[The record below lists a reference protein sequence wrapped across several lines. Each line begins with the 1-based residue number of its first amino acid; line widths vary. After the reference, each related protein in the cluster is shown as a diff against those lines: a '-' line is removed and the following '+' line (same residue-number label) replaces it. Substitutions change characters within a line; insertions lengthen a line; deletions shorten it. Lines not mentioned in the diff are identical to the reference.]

1 MAMRLTGMYSG
12 LDTDSII
19 QELVAAR
26 RTKVDDKTKEQKK
39 LKIKQDTWSEL
50 NKKLK
55 SLQSKVS
62 GMHLSEAYT
71 KRTTK
76 VSNSSIASVI
86 TGDGAVNGVQ
96 TLKVNKLAKIG
107 YLTGGKVTKS
117 GGNANALSTLKDLG
131 MADGDGKIS
140 LETNG
145 KTVDINISEKTTISD
160 VLSQLKSA
168 GLNASFDENQ
178 QRLFISSKDY
188 GSNSDFKITAG
199 DAVGQEALKKLG
211 LETTSLSAED
221 FAKLPAE
228 EREKYATKVDG
239 QDAEIVLNGAT
250 FTSKNNVFDI
260 NGLTI
265 TALTESSETVTL
277 TTEMDTDGIYDMIKG
292 FLKQYNEVMNEMDK
306 LYNASSAKGY
316 EPLTNDEKMSMS
328 DSEIEE
334 WEKKIKDSI
343 LRRDENLS
351 TVRTALINTMGAGV
365 EMNGKTMHLFDFG
378 IDHLGYFNSEDN
390 EKNAFHID
398 GDPDDTNTM
407 NNEDKLRAMI
417 TSDPDTVVNF
427 FTGLTRNLYSEMSEM
442 SKSVEGYR
450 SFGSFYDDKKLES
463 DYKDYESKIKTLEK
477 KLTEYE
483 DKWYAKFS
491 RMETAMAKM
500 QSNTNAITSLLG
512 GA

>member
-12 LDTDSII
+12 LDTDTII
-19 QELVAAR
+19 QELVAAK

-55 SLQSKVS
+55 SLQSRVA
-62 GMHLSEAYT
+62 GMRLSDAYT

-76 VSNSSIASVI
+76 VSNSSIANVI

-107 YLTGGKVTKS
+107 YLTGGKVSNKS
-117 GGNANALSTLKDLG
+117 AGNANALSTLKDLG

-145 KTVDINISEKTTISD
+145 KTVDINISEETTISD

-343 LRRDENLS
+343 LRKDENLS
-351 TVRTALINTMGAGV
+351 TVSSSLREIMSGGISV
-365 EMNGKTMHLFDFG
+365 GGKTMYLFDFG
-378 IDHLGYFNSEDN
+378 IDTLGYFDAEEN
-390 EKNAFHID
+390 ERNMYHID
-398 GDPDDTNTM
+398 GDADDAETSGKA
-407 NNEDKLRAMI
+407 DKLRGMI
-417 TSDPDTVVNF
+417 ASDPDTVINF
-427 FTGLTRNLYSEMSEM
+427 FSQLSQQLYGKMFDM
-442 SKSVEGYR
+442 SKSVNGYR
-450 SFGSFYDDKKLES
+450 SYGNFYDDKKMQS
-463 DYKDYESKIKTLEK
+463 DYDDYTSKIKDLED
-477 KLTEYE
+477 KLTAYE

-491 RMETAMAKM
+491 KMETAMAKM
-500 QSNTNAITSLLG
+500 QSSQNALAGLLG
-512 GA
+512 G

>member
-12 LDTDSII
+12 LDTDTII
-19 QELVAAR
+19 QELVAAK

-55 SLQSKVS
+55 SLQSRVA
-62 GMHLSEAYT
+62 GMRLSDAYT

-86 TGDGAVNGVQ
+86 TGDGAMNGVQ
-96 TLKVNKLAKIG
+96 QLRVEQLAKIG
-107 YLTGGKVTKS
+107 YMTGGKVSKT
-117 GGNANALSTLKDLG
+117 GGTANALSTLKDLG
-131 MADGDGKIS
+131 LSDGGTLKI
-140 LETNG
+140 NG
-145 KTVDINISEKTTISD
+145 KDITVGVGTSVSD
-160 VLSQLKSA
+160 VLNELKKA
-168 GLNASFDENQ
+168 GLNANFDENQ
-178 QRLFISSKDY
+178 QRIFISSKDY
-188 GSNSDFKITAG
+188 GADNNFTIEGDEPVLNALGLNVKGTG
-199 DAVGQEALKKLG
+199 DAKAV
-211 LETTSLSAED
+211 
-221 FAKLPAE
+221 
-228 EREKYATKVDG
+228 KVDG
-239 QDAEIVLNGAT
+239 QDAKIILNDAT

-343 LRRDENLS
+343 LRKDENLS
-351 TVRTALINTMGAGV
+351 TVSSSLREIMSGGISV
-365 EMNGKTMHLFDFG
+365 GGKTMYLFDFG
-378 IDHLGYFNSEDN
+378 IDTLGYFDAEEN
-390 EKNAFHID
+390 ERNMYHID
-398 GDPDDTNTM
+398 GDADDAETSGKA
-407 NNEDKLRAMI
+407 DKLRGMI
-417 TSDPDTVVNF
+417 ASDPDTVINF
-427 FTGLTRNLYSEMSEM
+427 FSQLSQQLYGKMFDM
-442 SKSVEGYR
+442 SKSVNGYR
-450 SFGSFYDDKKLES
+450 SYGNFYDDKKMQS
-463 DYKDYESKIKTLEK
+463 DYDDYTSKIKDLED
-477 KLTEYE
+477 KLTAYE

-491 RMETAMAKM
+491 KMETAMAKM
-500 QSNTNAITSLLG
+500 QSSQNALAGLLG
-512 GA
+512 G

>member
-12 LDTDSII
+12 LDTDTII
-19 QELVAAR
+19 QELVAAK

-55 SLQSKVS
+55 SLQSRVA
-62 GMHLSEAYT
+62 GMRLSDAYT

-86 TGDGAVNGVQ
+86 TGDG
-96 TLKVNKLAKIG
+96 TLKI
-107 YLTGGKVTKS
+107 
-117 GGNANALSTLKDLG
+117 
-131 MADGDGKIS
+131 
-140 LETNG
+140 NG
-145 KTVDINISEKTTISD
+145 KDITVGEGTSVSD
-160 VLSQLKSA
+160 VLNELKKA
-168 GLNASFDENQ
+168 GLNANFDENQ
-178 QRLFISSKDY
+178 QRIFISSKDY
-188 GSNSDFKITAG
+188 GADNNFTIEG
-199 DAVGQEALKKLG
+199 DAPVLDALG
-211 LETTSLSAED
+211 LNVAGTGD
-221 FAKLPAE
+221 AKAV
-228 EREKYATKVDG
+228 KVDG
-239 QDAEIVLNGAT
+239 QDAKIILNGAT

-343 LRRDENLS
+343 LRKDENLS
-351 TVRTALINTMGAGV
+351 TVSSSLREIMSGGISV
-365 EMNGKTMHLFDFG
+365 GGKTMYLFDFG
-378 IDHLGYFNSEDN
+378 IDTLGYFDAEEN
-390 EKNAFHID
+390 ERNMYHID
-398 GDPDDTNTM
+398 GDADDAETSGKA
-407 NNEDKLRAMI
+407 DKLRGMI
-417 TSDPDTVVNF
+417 ASDPDTVINF
-427 FTGLTRNLYSEMSEM
+427 FSQLSQQLYGKMFDM
-442 SKSVEGYR
+442 SKSVNGYR
-450 SFGSFYDDKKLES
+450 SYGNFYDDKKMQS
-463 DYKDYESKIKTLEK
+463 DYDDYTSKIKDLED
-477 KLTEYE
+477 KLTAYE

-491 RMETAMAKM
+491 KMETAMAKM
-500 QSNTNAITSLLG
+500 QSSQNALAGLLG
-512 GA
+512 G

>member
-1 MAMRLTGMYSG
+1 MPMRVTGMYSG
-12 LDTDSII
+12 LDTESII
-19 QELVAAR
+19 QELVSAKQ
-26 RTKVDDKTKEQKK
+26 TKVDDAKKKQTKLGWKQEAWKELNTK
-39 LKIKQDTWSEL
+39 LK
-50 NKKLK
+50 N
-55 SLQSKVS
+55 LQSKYLAN
-62 GMHLSEAYT
+62 MRFADAYT
-71 KRTTK
+71 KKKTT
-76 VSNSSIASVI
+76 VSNSSVVSVLA
-86 TGDGAVNGVQ
+86 GSGAMDGVQ
-96 TLKVNKLAKIG
+96 SLKVKQLAKSGSMIG
-107 YLTGGKVTKS
+107 GVVEKQGGGSVNALSKLSELTGGSIT
-117 GGNANALSTLKDLG
+117 A
-131 MADGDGKIS
+131 GKIQ
-140 LETNG
+140 LKTKNG
-145 KTVDINISEKTTISD
+145 DNTVDIDVTADTTISD
-160 VLSQLKSA
+160 VLDQMKKA
-168 GLNASFDENQ
+168 GLSASFDEKNQ
-178 QRLFISSKDY
+178 RFFV
-188 GSNSDFKITAG
+188 NSTSLGEADNFELTGLDEGGKN
-199 DAVGQEALKKLG
+199 ALKALG
-211 LETTSLSAED
+211 LSTDPSLD
-221 FAKLPAE
+221 AKH
-228 EREKYATKVDG
+228 KATVTQG
-239 QDAEIVLNGAT
+239 QDAVIELNGVE
-250 FTSKNNVFDI
+250 FKSNNNVFEI

-265 TALTESSETVTL
+265 TALSTTAADEEVTL
-277 TTEMDTDGIYDMIKG
+277 TTSNDTDGIYDMVKG
-292 FLKQYNEVMNEMDK
+292 FLKEYNSIINEIDK
-306 LYNASSAKGY
+306 LYNAASSKGY
-316 EPLTNDEKMSMS
+316 EPLTKEEKEAMSE
-328 DSEIEE
+328 SEIEE

>member
-12 LDTDSII
+12 LDTDTII
-19 QELVAAR
+19 QELVAAK

-55 SLQSKVS
+55 SLQSRVA
-62 GMHLSEAYT
+62 GMRLSDAYT

-76 VSNSSIASVI
+76 VSNSSIANVI

-107 YLTGGKVTKS
+107 YLTGGKVSKS

-145 KTVDINISEKTTISD
+145 KTVDINISEETTISD

-343 LRRDENLS
+343 LRKDENLS
-351 TVRTALINTMGAGV
+351 TVSSSLREIMSGGISV
-365 EMNGKTMHLFDFG
+365 GGKTMYLFDFG
-378 IDHLGYFNSEDN
+378 IDTLGYFDAEEN
-390 EKNAFHID
+390 ERNMYHID
-398 GDPDDTNTM
+398 GDADDAETSGKA
-407 NNEDKLRAMI
+407 DKLRGMI
-417 TSDPDTVVNF
+417 ASDPDTVINF
-427 FTGLTRNLYSEMSEM
+427 FSQLSQQLYGKMFDM
-442 SKSVEGYR
+442 SKSVNGYR
-450 SFGSFYDDKKLES
+450 SYGNFYDDKKMQS
-463 DYKDYESKIKTLEK
+463 DYDDYTSKIKDLED
-477 KLTEYE
+477 KLTAYE

-491 RMETAMAKM
+491 KMETAMAKM
-500 QSNTNAITSLLG
+500 QSSQNALAGLLG
-512 GA
+512 G

>member
-62 GMHLSEAYT
+62 GMRLSEAYT

-96 TLKVNKLAKIG
+96 TLQVNKLAKIG

-117 GGNANALSTLKDLG
+117 GGGNATALTKLSDLG
-131 MADGDGKIS
+131 VSGDGEIKLTLDPKGS
-140 LETNG
+140 KRE
-145 KTVDINISEKTTISD
+145 VNIKVSESTTISD
-160 VLSQLKSA
+160 VMNELKKA

-188 GSNSDFKITAG
+188 GSANDFEITG
-199 DAVGQEALKKLG
+199 DDTLLSKLG
-211 LETTSLSAED
+211 LGSAK
-221 FAKLPAE
+221 AGMVP
-228 EREKYATKVDG
+228 G

-316 EPLTNDEKMSMS
+316 EPLTNDEKASMS
-328 DSEIEE
+328 ESEIEE

-343 LRRDENLS
+343 LRKDENLS
-351 TVRTALINTMGAGV
+351 TVSSSLREIMSGGITVG
-365 EMNGKTMHLFDFG
+365 GKTMYLFDFG
-378 IDHLGYFNSEDN
+378 IDTLGYFDAEEN
-390 EKNAFHID
+390 ERNMYHID
-398 GDPDDTNTM
+398 GDPDDAETSGKA
-407 NNEDKLRAMI
+407 DKLKGMI
-417 TSDPDTVVNF
+417 ASDPDTVINF
-427 FTGLTRNLYSEMSEM
+427 FSQLSQKLYGKMFDM
-442 SKSVEGYR
+442 SKSVTGYR
-450 SFGSFYDDKKLES
+450 SYGNFYDDKKMQS
-463 DYKDYESKIKTLEK
+463 DYDDYTSKIKDMED
-477 KLTEYE
+477 KLTAYE

-491 RMETAMAKM
+491 KMETAMAKM
-500 QSNTNAITSLLG
+500 QSSQNALSGLLG
-512 GA
+512 G

>member
-12 LDTDSII
+12 LDTDTII
-19 QELVAAR
+19 QELVAAK

-55 SLQSKVS
+55 SLQSRVA
-62 GMHLSEAYT
+62 GMRLSDAYT

-86 TGDGAVNGVQ
+86 TGDGAMNGVQ
-96 TLKVNKLAKIG
+96 QLRVEQLAKIG
-107 YLTGGKVTKS
+107 YMTGGKVSKT
-117 GGNANALSTLKDLG
+117 GGGTANALSTLKDLG
-131 MADGDGKIS
+131 LSGDGTLKI
-140 LETNG
+140 NG
-145 KTVDINISEKTTISD
+145 KDITVGEGTSVSD
-160 VLSQLKSA
+160 VLNELKKA
-168 GLNASFDENQ
+168 GLNANFDENQ
-178 QRLFISSKDY
+178 QRIFISSKDY
-188 GSNSDFKITAG
+188 GADNNFTIEG
-199 DAVGQEALKKLG
+199 DAPVLDALG
-211 LETTSLSAED
+211 LNVAGTGD
-221 FAKLPAE
+221 AKAV
-228 EREKYATKVDG
+228 KVDG
-239 QDAEIVLNGAT
+239 QDAKIILNGAT

-343 LRRDENLS
+343 LRKDENLS
-351 TVRTALINTMGAGV
+351 TVSSSLREIMSGGISV
-365 EMNGKTMHLFDFG
+365 GGKTMYLFDFG
-378 IDHLGYFNSEDN
+378 IDTLGYFDAEEN
-390 EKNAFHID
+390 ERNMYHID
-398 GDPDDTNTM
+398 GDADDAETSGKA
-407 NNEDKLRAMI
+407 DKLRGMI
-417 TSDPDTVVNF
+417 ASDPDTVINF
-427 FTGLTRNLYSEMSEM
+427 FSQLSQQLYGKMFDM
-442 SKSVEGYR
+442 SKSVNGYR
-450 SFGSFYDDKKLES
+450 SYGNFYDDKKMQS
-463 DYKDYESKIKTLEK
+463 DYDDYTSKIKDLED
-477 KLTEYE
+477 KLTAYE

-491 RMETAMAKM
+491 KMETAMAKM
-500 QSNTNAITSLLG
+500 QSSQNALAGLLG
-512 GA
+512 G

>member
-12 LDTDSII
+12 LDTDTII
-19 QELVAAR
+19 QELVAAK

-55 SLQSKVS
+55 SLQSRVA
-62 GMHLSEAYT
+62 GMRLSDAYT

-86 TGDGAVNGVQ
+86 TGDGAMNGVQ
-96 TLKVNKLAKIG
+96 QLRVEQLAKIG
-107 YLTGGKVTKS
+107 YMTGGKVSKT
-117 GGNANALSTLKDLG
+117 GGGTANALSTLKDLG
-131 MADGDGKIS
+131 LSGDGTLKI
-140 LETNG
+140 NG
-145 KTVDINISEKTTISD
+145 KDITVGEGTSVSD
-160 VLSQLKSA
+160 VLNELKKA
-168 GLNASFDENQ
+168 GLNANFDENQ
-178 QRLFISSKDY
+178 QRIFISSKDY
-188 GSNSDFKITAG
+188 GADNNFTIEGDESVLNALGLNVAGTG
-199 DAVGQEALKKLG
+199 DAKAV
-211 LETTSLSAED
+211 
-221 FAKLPAE
+221 
-228 EREKYATKVDG
+228 KVDG
-239 QDAEIVLNGAT
+239 QDAKIILNGAT

-343 LRRDENLS
+343 LRKDENLS
-351 TVRTALINTMGAGV
+351 TVSSSLREIMSGGISV
-365 EMNGKTMHLFDFG
+365 GGKTMYLFDFG
-378 IDHLGYFNSEDN
+378 IDTLGYFDAEEN
-390 EKNAFHID
+390 ERNMYHID
-398 GDPDDTNTM
+398 GDADDAETSGKA
-407 NNEDKLRAMI
+407 DKLRGMI
-417 TSDPDTVVNF
+417 ASDPDTVINF
-427 FTGLTRNLYSEMSEM
+427 FSQLSQQLYGKMFDM
-442 SKSVEGYR
+442 SKSVNGYR
-450 SFGSFYDDKKLES
+450 SYGNFYDDKKMQS
-463 DYKDYESKIKTLEK
+463 DYDDYTSKIKDLED
-477 KLTEYE
+477 KLTAYE

-491 RMETAMAKM
+491 KMETAMAKM
-500 QSNTNAITSLLG
+500 QSSQNALAGLLG
-512 GA
+512 G

>member
-62 GMHLSEAYT
+62 GMRLSEAYT

-86 TGDGAVNGVQ
+86 TGDGAMNGVQ
-96 TLKVNKLAKIG
+96 TLKVNHLAKIG
-107 YLTGGKVTKS
+107 YMTGGKVAKTD
-117 GGNANALSTLKDLG
+117 GGKANALSTLKDLG
-131 MADGDGKIS
+131 LSGEGTLKI
-140 LETNG
+140 NG
-145 KTVDINISEKTTISD
+145 KDIAVGEGTSVSD
-160 VLSQLKSA
+160 VLNELKKA
-168 GLNASFDENQ
+168 GLNANFDENQ
-178 QRLFISSKDY
+178 QRIFISSKDY
-188 GSNSDFKITAG
+188 GADNNFTIEGDTAVLDALGLNVKGSG
-199 DAVGQEALKKLG
+199 DAKAV
-211 LETTSLSAED
+211 
-221 FAKLPAE
+221 
-228 EREKYATKVDG
+228 KVDG
-239 QDAEIVLNGAT
+239 QDAEIILNGAT

-343 LRRDENLS
+343 LRKDENLS
-351 TVRTALINTMGAGV
+351 SVSSSLREI
-365 EMNGKTMHLFDFG
+365 MNGGIEVGGKTMYLFDFG
-378 IDHLGYFNSEDN
+378 IDTLGYFDAEEN
-390 EKNAFHID
+390 ERNMYHID
-398 GDPDDTNTM
+398 GDADDAETSGKA
-407 NNEDKLRAMI
+407 DKLRGMI
-417 TSDPDTVVNF
+417 ASDPDTVINF
-427 FTGLTRNLYSEMSEM
+427 FSQLSQKLYGKMFDM
-442 SKSVEGYR
+442 SKSVTGYR
-450 SFGSFYDDKKLES
+450 SYGNFYDDKKMQS
-463 DYKDYESKIKTLEK
+463 DYDDYTSKIKDMED
-477 KLTEYE
+477 KLTAYE

-491 RMETAMAKM
+491 KMETAMAKM
-500 QSNTNAITSLLG
+500 QSSQNALAGLLG
-512 GA
+512 G

>member
-12 LDTDSII
+12 LDTDTII
-19 QELVAAR
+19 QELVAAK

-55 SLQSKVS
+55 SLQSRVA
-62 GMHLSEAYT
+62 GMRLSDAYT

-86 TGDGAVNGVQ
+86 TGDGAMNGVQ
-96 TLKVNKLAKIG
+96 QLRVERLAKIG
-107 YLTGGKVTKS
+107 YMTGGKVSKT
-117 GGNANALSTLKDLG
+117 GGGTANALSTLKDLG
-131 MADGDGKIS
+131 LSDDGTLKI
-140 LETNG
+140 NG
-145 KTVDINISEKTTISD
+145 KDITVGEGTSVSD
-160 VLSQLKSA
+160 VLNELKKA
-168 GLNASFDENQ
+168 GLNANFDENQ
-178 QRLFISSKDY
+178 QRIFISSKDY
-188 GSNSDFKITAG
+188 GADNNFTIEGDEPVLNALGLNVKGNG
-199 DAVGQEALKKLG
+199 DAKAV
-211 LETTSLSAED
+211 
-221 FAKLPAE
+221 
-228 EREKYATKVDG
+228 KVDG
-239 QDAEIVLNGAT
+239 QDAKIILNDAT

-343 LRRDENLS
+343 LRKDENLS
-351 TVRTALINTMGAGV
+351 TVSSSLREIMSGGISV
-365 EMNGKTMHLFDFG
+365 GGKTMYLFDFG
-378 IDHLGYFNSEDN
+378 IDTLGYFDAEEN
-390 EKNAFHID
+390 ERNMYHID
-398 GDPDDTNTM
+398 GDADDAETSGKA
-407 NNEDKLRAMI
+407 DKLRGMI
-417 TSDPDTVVNF
+417 ASDPDTVINF
-427 FTGLTRNLYSEMSEM
+427 FSQLSQQLYGKMFDM
-442 SKSVEGYR
+442 SKSVNGYR
-450 SFGSFYDDKKLES
+450 SYGNFYDDKKMQS
-463 DYKDYESKIKTLEK
+463 DYDDYTSKIKDLED
-477 KLTEYE
+477 KLTAYE

-491 RMETAMAKM
+491 KMETAMAKM
-500 QSNTNAITSLLG
+500 QSSQNALAGLLG
-512 GA
+512 G

>member
-62 GMHLSEAYT
+62 GMRLSEAYT

-96 TLKVNKLAKIG
+96 TLQVNKLAKIG

-117 GGNANALSTLKDLG
+117 GGNATALTKLSDLG
-131 MADGDGKIS
+131 VSGDNEIKLTLDPKGSKR
-140 LETNG
+140 EVT
-145 KTVDINISEKTTISD
+145 INVSGDNTISD
-160 VLSQLKSA
+160 VMNELKKA
-168 GLNASFDENQ
+168 GLNANFDENQ

-188 GSNSDFKITAG
+188 GSSNDFEITG
-199 DAVGQEALKKLG
+199 DDTVLSKLG
-211 LETTSLSAED
+211 LGT
-221 FAKLPAE
+221 
-228 EREKYATKVDG
+228 ATAGIVHG

-250 FTSKNNVFDI
+250 FTSTNNVFDI

-265 TALTESSETVTL
+265 TALSEAPGETVTL

-343 LRRDENLS
+343 LRKDENLS
-351 TVRTALINTMGAGV
+351 SVSSSLREIMSGGISV
-365 EMNGKTMHLFDFG
+365 GGKTMYLFDFG
-378 IDHLGYFNSEDN
+378 IDTLGYFDAEEN
-390 EKNAFHID
+390 ERNMYHID
-398 GDPDDTNTM
+398 GDADDAETSGKA
-407 NNEDKLRAMI
+407 DKLRGMI
-417 TSDPDTVVNF
+417 ASDPDTVINYF
-427 FTGLTRNLYSEMSEM
+427 SQLSQKLYSKMFDM
-442 SKSVEGYR
+442 SKSVTGYR
-450 SFGSFYDDKKLES
+450 SYGNFYDDKKMQS
-463 DYKDYESKIKTLEK
+463 DYDDYTSKIKDMEE
-477 KLTEYE
+477 KLTAYE

-491 RMETAMAKM
+491 KMETAMAKM
-500 QSNTNAITSLLG
+500 QSSQNALAGLLG
-512 GA
+512 G

>member
-12 LDTDSII
+12 LDTDTII
-19 QELVAAR
+19 QELVAAK

-55 SLQSKVS
+55 SLQSRVA
-62 GMHLSEAYT
+62 GMRLSDAYT

-76 VSNSSIASVI
+76 VSNSSIANVI

-107 YLTGGKVTKS
+107 YLTGGKVSNKS
-117 GGNANALSTLKDLG
+117 GGNVNALTKLSDLG
-131 MADGDGKIS
+131 VSGNNEIKLTLDPKGSKREVTINVSGD
-140 LETNG
+140 N
-145 KTVDINISEKTTISD
+145 TISD
-160 VLSQLKSA
+160 VMNELKKA
-168 GLNASFDENQ
+168 GLNANFDENQ

-188 GSNSDFKITAG
+188 GSSNDFEITG
-199 DAVGQEALKKLG
+199 DDTVLSKLG
-211 LETTSLSAED
+211 LGT
-221 FAKLPAE
+221 
-228 EREKYATKVDG
+228 ATAGIVHG

-250 FTSKNNVFDI
+250 FTSTNNVFDV

-343 LRRDENLS
+343 LRKDENLS
-351 TVRTALINTMGAGV
+351 TVSSSLREIMSGGISV
-365 EMNGKTMHLFDFG
+365 GGKTMYLFDFG
-378 IDHLGYFNSEDN
+378 IDTLGYFDAEEN
-390 EKNAFHID
+390 ERNMYHID
-398 GDPDDTNTM
+398 GDADDAETSGKA
-407 NNEDKLRAMI
+407 DKLRGMI
-417 TSDPDTVVNF
+417 ASDPDTVINF
-427 FTGLTRNLYSEMSEM
+427 FSQLSQQLYGKMFDM
-442 SKSVEGYR
+442 SKSVNGYR
-450 SFGSFYDDKKLES
+450 SYGNFYDDKKMQS
-463 DYKDYESKIKTLEK
+463 DYDDYTSKIKDLED
-477 KLTEYE
+477 KLTAYE

-491 RMETAMAKM
+491 KMETAMAKM
-500 QSNTNAITSLLG
+500 QSSQNALAGLLG
-512 GA
+512 G

>member
-12 LDTDSII
+12 LDTDTII
-19 QELVAAR
+19 QELVAAK

-55 SLQSKVS
+55 SLQSRVA
-62 GMHLSEAYT
+62 GMRLSDAYT

-86 TGDGAVNGVQ
+86 TGDGAMNGVQ
-96 TLKVNKLAKIG
+96 QLRVERLAKIG
-107 YLTGGKVTKS
+107 YMTGGKVSKT
-117 GGNANALSTLKDLG
+117 GGTANALSTLKDLG
-131 MADGDGKIS
+131 LSDDGTLKI
-140 LETNG
+140 NG
-145 KTVDINISEKTTISD
+145 KDITVGEGTSVSD
-160 VLSQLKSA
+160 VLNELKKA
-168 GLNASFDENQ
+168 GLNANFDENQ
-178 QRLFISSKDY
+178 QRIFISSKDY
-188 GSNSDFKITAG
+188 GADNNFTIEGDEPVLNALGLNVKGNG
-199 DAVGQEALKKLG
+199 DAKAV
-211 LETTSLSAED
+211 
-221 FAKLPAE
+221 
-228 EREKYATKVDG
+228 KVDG
-239 QDAEIVLNGAT
+239 QDAKIILNDAT

-343 LRRDENLS
+343 LRKDENLS
-351 TVRTALINTMGAGV
+351 TVSSSLREIMSGGISV
-365 EMNGKTMHLFDFG
+365 GGKTMYLFDFG
-378 IDHLGYFNSEDN
+378 IDTLGYFDAEEN
-390 EKNAFHID
+390 ERNMYHID
-398 GDPDDTNTM
+398 GDADDAETSGKA
-407 NNEDKLRAMI
+407 DKLRGMI
-417 TSDPDTVVNF
+417 ASDPDTVINF
-427 FTGLTRNLYSEMSEM
+427 FSQLSQQLYGKMFDM
-442 SKSVEGYR
+442 SKSVNGYR
-450 SFGSFYDDKKLES
+450 SYGNFYDDKKMQS
-463 DYKDYESKIKTLEK
+463 DYDDYTSKIKDLED
-477 KLTEYE
+477 KLTAYE

-491 RMETAMAKM
+491 KMETAMAKM
-500 QSNTNAITSLLG
+500 QSSQNALAGLLG
-512 GA
+512 G

>member
-62 GMHLSEAYT
+62 GMRLSEAYT

-117 GGNANALSTLKDLG
+117 GGGSANALSTLKDLG

-343 LRRDENLS
+343 LRKDENLS
-351 TVRTALINTMGAGV
+351 SVSSSLREI
-365 EMNGKTMHLFDFG
+365 MNGGIEVGGKTMYLFDFG
-378 IDHLGYFNSEDN
+378 IDTLGYFDAEEN
-390 EKNAFHID
+390 ERNMYHID
-398 GDPDDTNTM
+398 GDADDAETSGKA
-407 NNEDKLRAMI
+407 DKLRGMI
-417 TSDPDTVVNF
+417 ASDPDTVINF
-427 FTGLTRNLYSEMSEM
+427 FSQLSQKLYGKMFDM
-442 SKSVEGYR
+442 SKSVTGYR
-450 SFGSFYDDKKLES
+450 SYGNFYDDKKMQS
-463 DYKDYESKIKTLEK
+463 DYDDYTSKIKDMEE
-477 KLTEYE
+477 KLTAYE

-491 RMETAMAKM
+491 KMETAMAKM
-500 QSNTNAITSLLG
+500 QSSQNALAGLLG
-512 GA
+512 G

>member
-12 LDTDSII
+12 LDTDTII
-19 QELVAAR
+19 QELVAAK

-55 SLQSKVS
+55 SLQSRVA
-62 GMHLSEAYT
+62 GMRLSDAYT

-86 TGDGAVNGVQ
+86 TGDGAMNGVQ
-96 TLKVNKLAKIG
+96 QLRVERLAKIG
-107 YLTGGKVTKS
+107 YMTGGKVSKT
-117 GGNANALSTLKDLG
+117 GGGTANALSTLKDLG
-131 MADGDGKIS
+131 LSGDGTLKI
-140 LETNG
+140 NG
-145 KTVDINISEKTTISD
+145 KDITVGEGTSVSD
-160 VLSQLKSA
+160 VLNELKKA
-168 GLNASFDENQ
+168 GLNANFDENQ
-178 QRLFISSKDY
+178 QRIFISSKDY
-188 GSNSDFKITAG
+188 GADNNFTIEG
-199 DAVGQEALKKLG
+199 DAPVLDALG
-211 LETTSLSAED
+211 LNVAGTGD
-221 FAKLPAE
+221 AKAV
-228 EREKYATKVDG
+228 KVDG
-239 QDAEIVLNGAT
+239 QDAKIILNGAT

-343 LRRDENLS
+343 LRKDENLS
-351 TVRTALINTMGAGV
+351 TVSSSLREIMSGGISV
-365 EMNGKTMHLFDFG
+365 GGKTMYLFDFG
-378 IDHLGYFNSEDN
+378 IDTLGYFDAEEN
-390 EKNAFHID
+390 ERNMYHID
-398 GDPDDTNTM
+398 GDADDAETSGKA
-407 NNEDKLRAMI
+407 DKLRGMI
-417 TSDPDTVVNF
+417 ASDPDTVINF
-427 FTGLTRNLYSEMSEM
+427 FSQLSQQLYGKMFDM
-442 SKSVEGYR
+442 SKSVNGYR
-450 SFGSFYDDKKLES
+450 SYGNFYDDKKMQS
-463 DYKDYESKIKTLEK
+463 DYDDYTSKIKDLED
-477 KLTEYE
+477 KLTAYE

-491 RMETAMAKM
+491 KMETAMAKM
-500 QSNTNAITSLLG
+500 QSSQNALAGLLG
-512 GA
+512 G

>member
-12 LDTDSII
+12 LDTDTII
-19 QELVAAR
+19 QELVAAK

-55 SLQSKVS
+55 SLQSRVA
-62 GMHLSEAYT
+62 GMRLSDAYT

-86 TGDGAVNGVQ
+86 TGDGAMNGVQ
-96 TLKVNKLAKIG
+96 QLRVEQLAKIG
-107 YLTGGKVTKS
+107 YMTGGKVSKT
-117 GGNANALSTLKDLG
+117 GGGTANALSTLKDLG
-131 MADGDGKIS
+131 LSGDGTLKI
-140 LETNG
+140 NG
-145 KTVDINISEKTTISD
+145 KDITVGEGTSVSD
-160 VLSQLKSA
+160 VLNELKKA
-168 GLNASFDENQ
+168 GLNANFDENQ
-178 QRLFISSKDY
+178 QRIFISSKDY
-188 GSNSDFKITAG
+188 GADNNFTIEG
-199 DAVGQEALKKLG
+199 DAPVLDALG
-211 LETTSLSAED
+211 LNVAGTGD
-221 FAKLPAE
+221 AKAV
-228 EREKYATKVDG
+228 KVDG
-239 QDAEIVLNGAT
+239 QDAKIILNGAT

-343 LRRDENLS
+343 LRKDENLS
-351 TVRTALINTMGAGV
+351 TVSSSLREIMSGGISV
-365 EMNGKTMHLFDFG
+365 GGKTMYLFDFG
-378 IDHLGYFNSEDN
+378 IDTLGYFDAEEN
-390 EKNAFHID
+390 ERNMYHID
-398 GDPDDTNTM
+398 GDADDAETSGKA
-407 NNEDKLRAMI
+407 DKLRGMI
-417 TSDPDTVVNF
+417 ASDPDTVINF
-427 FTGLTRNLYSEMSEM
+427 FSQLSQQLYGKMFEM
-442 SKSVEGYR
+442 SKSVNGYR
-450 SFGSFYDDKKLES
+450 SYGNFYDDKKMQS
-463 DYKDYESKIKTLEK
+463 DYDDYTSKIKDLED
-477 KLTEYE
+477 KLTAYE

-491 RMETAMAKM
+491 KMEIAMAKM
-500 QSNTNAITSLLG
+500 QSSQNALAGLLG
-512 GA
+512 G

>member
-12 LDTDSII
+12 LDTDTII
-19 QELVAAR
+19 QELVAAK

-55 SLQSKVS
+55 SLQSRVA
-62 GMHLSEAYT
+62 GMRLSDAYT

-86 TGDGAVNGVQ
+86 TGDGAMNGVQ
-96 TLKVNKLAKIG
+96 QLRVERLAKIG
-107 YLTGGKVTKS
+107 YMTGGKVSKT
-117 GGNANALSTLKDLG
+117 GGTANALSTLKDLG
-131 MADGDGKIS
+131 LSDDGTLKI
-140 LETNG
+140 NG
-145 KTVDINISEKTTISD
+145 KDITVGEGTSVSD
-160 VLSQLKSA
+160 VLNELKKA
-168 GLNASFDENQ
+168 GLNANFDENQ
-178 QRLFISSKDY
+178 QRIFISSKDY
-188 GSNSDFKITAG
+188 GADNNFTIEG
-199 DAVGQEALKKLG
+199 DAPVLDALG
-211 LETTSLSAED
+211 LNVAGTGD
-221 FAKLPAE
+221 AKAV
-228 EREKYATKVDG
+228 KVDG
-239 QDAEIVLNGAT
+239 QDAKIILNGAT

-343 LRRDENLS
+343 LRKDENLS
-351 TVRTALINTMGAGV
+351 TVSSSLREIMSGGISV
-365 EMNGKTMHLFDFG
+365 GGKTMYLFDFG
-378 IDHLGYFNSEDN
+378 IDTLGYFDAEEN
-390 EKNAFHID
+390 ERNMYHID
-398 GDPDDTNTM
+398 GDADDAETSGKA
-407 NNEDKLRAMI
+407 DKLRGMI
-417 TSDPDTVVNF
+417 ASDPDTVINF
-427 FTGLTRNLYSEMSEM
+427 FSQLSQQLYGKMFEM
-442 SKSVEGYR
+442 SKSVNGYR
-450 SFGSFYDDKKLES
+450 SYGNFYDDKKMQS
-463 DYKDYESKIKTLEK
+463 DYDDYTSKIKDLED
-477 KLTEYE
+477 KLTAYE

-491 RMETAMAKM
+491 KMETAMAKM
-500 QSNTNAITSLLG
+500 QSSQNALAGLLG
-512 GA
+512 G

>member
-12 LDTDSII
+12 LDTDTII
-19 QELVAAR
+19 QELVAAK

-55 SLQSKVS
+55 SLQSRVA
-62 GMHLSEAYT
+62 GMRLSDAYT

-76 VSNSSIASVI
+76 VSNSSIANVI

-107 YLTGGKVTKS
+107 YLTGGKVSKS

-131 MADGDGKIS
+131 MADGKGKIS

-145 KTVDINISEKTTISD
+145 KTVDINISEETTISD

-343 LRRDENLS
+343 LRKDENLS
-351 TVRTALINTMGAGV
+351 TVSSSLREIMSGGISV
-365 EMNGKTMHLFDFG
+365 GGKTMYLFDFG
-378 IDHLGYFNSEDN
+378 IDTLGYFDAEEN
-390 EKNAFHID
+390 ERNMYHID
-398 GDPDDTNTM
+398 GDADDAETSGKA
-407 NNEDKLRAMI
+407 DKLRGMI
-417 TSDPDTVVNF
+417 ASDPDTVINF
-427 FTGLTRNLYSEMSEM
+427 FSQLSQQLYGKMFDM
-442 SKSVEGYR
+442 SKSVNGYR
-450 SFGSFYDDKKLES
+450 SYGNFYDDKKMQS
-463 DYKDYESKIKTLEK
+463 DYDDYTSKIKDLED
-477 KLTEYE
+477 KLTAYE

-491 RMETAMAKM
+491 KMETAMAKM
-500 QSNTNAITSLLG
+500 QSSQNALAGLLG
-512 GA
+512 G

>member
-12 LDTDSII
+12 LDTDTII
-19 QELVAAR
+19 QELVAAK

-55 SLQSKVS
+55 SLQSRVA
-62 GMHLSEAYT
+62 GMRLSDAYT

-76 VSNSSIASVI
+76 VSNSSIANVI

-107 YLTGGKVTKS
+107 YLTGGKVSKS

-145 KTVDINISEKTTISD
+145 KTVDINISEETTISD

-188 GSNSDFKITAG
+188 GSANDFTIKAADG
-199 DAVGQEALKKLG
+199 DAFGQAALEALGLG
-211 LETTSLSAED
+211 TIKTPEEMAAATEEEK
-221 FAKLPAE
+221 AKW
-228 EREKYATKVDG
+228 ATKVDG

-343 LRRDENLS
+343 LRKDENLS
-351 TVRTALINTMGAGV
+351 TVSSSLREIMSGGISV
-365 EMNGKTMHLFDFG
+365 GGKTMYLFDFG
-378 IDHLGYFNSEDN
+378 IDTLGYFDAEEN
-390 EKNAFHID
+390 ERNMYHID
-398 GDPDDTNTM
+398 GDADDAETSGKA
-407 NNEDKLRAMI
+407 DKLRGMI
-417 TSDPDTVVNF
+417 ASDPDAVINF
-427 FTGLTRNLYSEMSEM
+427 FSQLSQQLYGKMFEM
-442 SKSVEGYR
+442 SKSVNGYR
-450 SFGSFYDDKKLES
+450 SYGNFYDDKKMQS
-463 DYKDYESKIKTLEK
+463 DYDDYTSKIKDLED
-477 KLTEYE
+477 KLTAYE

-491 RMETAMAKM
+491 KMETAMAKM
-500 QSNTNAITSLLG
+500 QSSQNALAGLLG
-512 GA
+512 G

>member
-62 GMHLSEAYT
+62 GMRLSEAYT

-96 TLKVNKLAKIG
+96 TLQVNKLAKIG

-117 GGNANALSTLKDLG
+117 DGGNATALTKLSDLG
-131 MADGDGKIS
+131 MTIPGDGKIQ

-145 KTVDINISEKTTISD
+145 KTVDINVSGNTTISD
-160 VLSQLKSA
+160 VMSQLKKA

-188 GSNSDFKITAG
+188 GSDYNFTLTAS
-199 DAVGQEALKKLG
+199 DAVGQAALGKLG
-211 LETTSLSAED
+211 LSTDYLTEEEKSKLTAEQM
-221 FAKLPAE
+221 PH
-228 EREKYATKVDG
+228 KVDG
-239 QDAEIVLNGAT
+239 QNAEILLNGAT

-265 TALTESSETVTL
+265 TALSANPDEEVTL

-316 EPLTNDEKMSMS
+316 EPLTNDEKASMS
-328 DSEIEE
+328 ESEIEE

-343 LRRDENLS
+343 LRKDENLS
-351 TVRTALINTMGAGV
+351 TVSSSLREIMSGGITVG
-365 EMNGKTMHLFDFG
+365 GKTMYLFDFG
-378 IDHLGYFNSEDN
+378 IDTLGYFDAEEN
-390 EKNAFHID
+390 ERNMYHID
-398 GDPDDTNTM
+398 GDPDDAETSGKA
-407 NNEDKLRAMI
+407 DKLKGMI
-417 TSDPDTVVNF
+417 ASDPDTVINF
-427 FTGLTRNLYSEMSEM
+427 FSQLSQKLYGKMFDM
-442 SKSVEGYR
+442 SKSVTGYR
-450 SFGSFYDDKKLES
+450 SYGNFYDDKKMQS
-463 DYKDYESKIKTLEK
+463 DYDDYTSKIKDMED
-477 KLTEYE
+477 KLTAYE

-491 RMETAMAKM
+491 KMETAMAKM
-500 QSNTNAITSLLG
+500 QSSQNALSGLLG
-512 GA
+512 G

>member
-12 LDTDSII
+12 LDTDTII
-19 QELVAAR
+19 QELVAAK

-55 SLQSKVS
+55 SLQSRVA
-62 GMHLSEAYT
+62 GMRLSDAYT

-86 TGDGAVNGVQ
+86 TGDGAMNGVQ
-96 TLKVNKLAKIG
+96 QLRVEQLAKIG
-107 YLTGGKVTKS
+107 YMTGGKVSKT
-117 GGNANALSTLKDLG
+117 GGGTANALSTLKDLG
-131 MADGDGKIS
+131 LSGDGTLKI
-140 LETNG
+140 NG
-145 KTVDINISEKTTISD
+145 KDITVGEGTSVSD
-160 VLSQLKSA
+160 VLNELKKA
-168 GLNASFDENQ
+168 GLNANFDENQ
-178 QRLFISSKDY
+178 QRIFISSKDY
-188 GSNSDFKITAG
+188 GADNNFTIEG
-199 DAVGQEALKKLG
+199 DAPVLDALG
-211 LETTSLSAED
+211 LNVAGTGD
-221 FAKLPAE
+221 AKAV
-228 EREKYATKVDG
+228 KVDG
-239 QDAEIVLNGAT
+239 QDAKIILNGAT

-343 LRRDENLS
+343 LRKDENLS
-351 TVRTALINTMGAGV
+351 TVSSSLREIMSGGISV
-365 EMNGKTMHLFDFG
+365 GGKTMYLFDFG
-378 IDHLGYFNSEDN
+378 IDTLGYFDAEEN
-390 EKNAFHID
+390 ERNMYHID
-398 GDPDDTNTM
+398 GDADDAETSGKA
-407 NNEDKLRAMI
+407 DKLRGMI
-417 TSDPDTVVNF
+417 ASDPDTVINF
-427 FTGLTRNLYSEMSEM
+427 FSQLSQQLYGKMFDM
-442 SKSVEGYR
+442 SKSVNGYR
-450 SFGSFYDDKKLES
+450 SYGNFYDDKKMQS
-463 DYKDYESKIKTLEK
+463 DYDDYTSKIKDLED
-477 KLTEYE
+477 KLTAYE

-491 RMETAMAKM
+491 KMEIAMAKM
-500 QSNTNAITSLLG
+500 QSSQNALAGLLG
-512 GA
+512 G

>member
-12 LDTDSII
+12 LDTDTII
-19 QELVAAR
+19 QELVAAK

-55 SLQSKVS
+55 SLQSRVT
-62 GMHLSEAYT
+62 GMRLSDAYT

-86 TGDGAVNGVQ
+86 TGDGAMNGVQ
-96 TLKVNKLAKIG
+96 QLRVEQLAKIG
-107 YLTGGKVTKS
+107 YMTGGKVSKT
-117 GGNANALSTLKDLG
+117 GGGTANALSTLKDLG
-131 MADGDGKIS
+131 LSGDGTLKI
-140 LETNG
+140 NG
-145 KTVDINISEKTTISD
+145 KDITVGEGTSVSD
-160 VLSQLKSA
+160 VLNELKKA
-168 GLNASFDENQ
+168 GLNANFDENQ
-178 QRLFISSKDY
+178 QRIFISSKDY
-188 GSNSDFKITAG
+188 GADNNFTIEG
-199 DAVGQEALKKLG
+199 DAPVLDALG
-211 LETTSLSAED
+211 LNVAGTGD
-221 FAKLPAE
+221 AKAV
-228 EREKYATKVDG
+228 KVDG
-239 QDAEIVLNGAT
+239 QDAKIILNGAT

-343 LRRDENLS
+343 LRKDENLS
-351 TVRTALINTMGAGV
+351 TVSSSLREIMSGGISV
-365 EMNGKTMHLFDFG
+365 GGKTMYLFDFG
-378 IDHLGYFNSEDN
+378 IDTLGYFDAEEN
-390 EKNAFHID
+390 ERNMYHID
-398 GDPDDTNTM
+398 GDADDAETSGKA
-407 NNEDKLRAMI
+407 DKLRGMI
-417 TSDPDTVVNF
+417 ASDPDTVINF
-427 FTGLTRNLYSEMSEM
+427 FSQLSQQLYGKMFDM
-442 SKSVEGYR
+442 SKSVNGYR
-450 SFGSFYDDKKLES
+450 SYGNFYDDKKMQS
-463 DYKDYESKIKTLEK
+463 DYDDYTSKIKDLED
-477 KLTEYE
+477 KLTAYE

-491 RMETAMAKM
+491 KMETAMAKM
-500 QSNTNAITSLLG
+500 QSSQNALAGLLG
-512 GA
+512 G

>member
-1 MAMRLTGMYSG
+1 M
-12 LDTDSII
+12 
-19 QELVAAR
+19 
-26 RTKVDDKTKEQKK
+26 
-39 LKIKQDTWSEL
+39 SE
-50 NKKLK
+50 
-55 SLQSKVS
+55 
-62 GMHLSEAYT
+62 
-71 KRTTK
+71 
-76 VSNSSIASVI
+76 
-86 TGDGAVNGVQ
+86 
-96 TLKVNKLAKIG
+96 
-107 YLTGGKVTKS
+107 
-117 GGNANALSTLKDLG
+117 
-131 MADGDGKIS
+131 
-140 LETNG
+140 
-145 KTVDINISEKTTISD
+145 
-160 VLSQLKSA
+160 
-168 GLNASFDENQ
+168 
-178 QRLFISSKDY
+178 
-188 GSNSDFKITAG
+188 
-199 DAVGQEALKKLG
+199 
-211 LETTSLSAED
+211 
-221 FAKLPAE
+221 
-228 EREKYATKVDG
+228 
-239 QDAEIVLNGAT
+239 
-250 FTSKNNVFDI
+250 
-260 NGLTI
+260 
-265 TALTESSETVTL
+265 
-277 TTEMDTDGIYDMIKG
+277 
-292 FLKQYNEVMNEMDK
+292 
-306 LYNASSAKGY
+306 
-316 EPLTNDEKMSMS
+316 
-328 DSEIEE
+328 SEIEE

>member
-12 LDTDSII
+12 LDTDTII
-19 QELVAAR
+19 QELVAAK

-55 SLQSKVS
+55 SLQSRVA
-62 GMHLSEAYT
+62 GMRLSDAYT

-76 VSNSSIASVI
+76 VSNSSIANVI

-107 YLTGGKVTKS
+107 YLTGGKVSKS
-117 GGNANALSTLKDLG
+117 GGNANALTKLSDLG
-131 MADGDGKIS
+131 VSGNNEIKLTLDPKGSKREVTINVSGD
-140 LETNG
+140 N
-145 KTVDINISEKTTISD
+145 TISD
-160 VLSQLKSA
+160 VMNELKKA
-168 GLNASFDENQ
+168 GLNANFDENQ

-188 GSNSDFKITAG
+188 GSSNDFEITG
-199 DAVGQEALKKLG
+199 DDTVLSKLG
-211 LETTSLSAED
+211 LGT
-221 FAKLPAE
+221 
-228 EREKYATKVDG
+228 ATAGIVHG

-250 FTSKNNVFDI
+250 FTSTNNVFDI

-343 LRRDENLS
+343 LRKDENLS
-351 TVRTALINTMGAGV
+351 TVSSSLREIMSGGISV
-365 EMNGKTMHLFDFG
+365 GGKTMYLFDFG
-378 IDHLGYFNSEDN
+378 IDTLGYFDAEEN
-390 EKNAFHID
+390 ERNMYHID
-398 GDPDDTNTM
+398 GDADDAETSGKA
-407 NNEDKLRAMI
+407 DKLRGMI
-417 TSDPDTVVNF
+417 ASDPDTVINF
-427 FTGLTRNLYSEMSEM
+427 FSQLSQQLYGKMFEM
-442 SKSVEGYR
+442 SKSVNGYR
-450 SFGSFYDDKKLES
+450 SYGNFYDDKKMQS
-463 DYKDYESKIKTLEK
+463 DYDDYTSKIKDLED
-477 KLTEYE
+477 KLTAYE

-491 RMETAMAKM
+491 KMETAMAKM
-500 QSNTNAITSLLG
+500 QSSQNALAGLLG
-512 GA
+512 G

>member
-62 GMHLSEAYT
+62 GMRLSEAYT

-117 GGNANALSTLKDLG
+117 GGGSANALTKLSDLG
-131 MADGDGKIS
+131 VSGNNEIKLTLDPNGSKREVTINVSGD
-140 LETNG
+140 N
-145 KTVDINISEKTTISD
+145 TISD
-160 VLSQLKSA
+160 VMNELKKA
-168 GLNASFDENQ
+168 GLNANFDENQ

-188 GSNSDFKITAG
+188 GSANDFKITG
-199 DAVGQEALKKLG
+199 DDTVLSKLG
-211 LETTSLSAED
+211 LGT
-221 FAKLPAE
+221 
-228 EREKYATKVDG
+228 ATAGIVPG

-265 TALTESSETVTL
+265 TALSEAPDETVTL

-343 LRRDENLS
+343 LRKDENLS
-351 TVRTALINTMGAGV
+351 SVSSSLREI
-365 EMNGKTMHLFDFG
+365 MNGGIEVGGKTMYLFDFG
-378 IDHLGYFNSEDN
+378 IDTLGYFDAEEN
-390 EKNAFHID
+390 ERNMYHID
-398 GDPDDTNTM
+398 GDADDAETSGKA
-407 NNEDKLRAMI
+407 DKLRGMI
-417 TSDPDTVVNF
+417 ASDPDTVINF
-427 FTGLTRNLYSEMSEM
+427 FSQLSQKLYGKMFDM
-442 SKSVEGYR
+442 SKSVTGYR
-450 SFGSFYDDKKLES
+450 SYGNFYDDKKMQS
-463 DYKDYESKIKTLEK
+463 DYDDYTSKIKDMEE
-477 KLTEYE
+477 KLTAYE

-491 RMETAMAKM
+491 KMETAMAKM
-500 QSNTNAITSLLG
+500 QSSQNALAGLLG
-512 GA
+512 G

>member
-12 LDTDSII
+12 LDTDTII

-39 LKIKQDTWSEL
+39 LKLKQDAWGEL

-62 GMHLSEAYT
+62 GMRLSEAYT

-86 TGDGAVNGVQ
+86 TGEGAMNGVQ
-96 TLKVNKLAKIG
+96 ELKVNKLAKIG
-107 YLTGGKVTKS
+107 YMTGGKVANKTD
-117 GGNANALSTLKDLG
+117 GGTVNALSTLQDLG
-131 MADGDGKIS
+131 FSGDGTLKI
-140 LETNG
+140 NG
-145 KTVDINISEKTTISD
+145 KDIAVGKDTSISD
-160 VLSQLKSA
+160 VLNELKKA
-168 GLNASFDENQ
+168 GLNANFDENQ
-178 QRLFISSKDY
+178 QRIFISSKDY
-188 GSNSDFKITAG
+188 GKDNNFTIEGDTDVLNALGLNVAGSG
-199 DAVGQEALKKLG
+199 DAKAI
-211 LETTSLSAED
+211 
-221 FAKLPAE
+221 
-228 EREKYATKVDG
+228 KVDG

-265 TALTESSETVTL
+265 TALTESTETVTL

-316 EPLTNDEKMSMS
+316 EPLTDDEKMSMS

-343 LRRDENLS
+343 LRKDENLS
-351 TVRTALINTMGAGV
+351 TVSSSLREI
-365 EMNGKTMHLFDFG
+365 MNGGISVGGKTMYLFDFG
-378 IDHLGYFNSEDN
+378 IDTLGYFDAEEN
-390 EKNAFHID
+390 ERNMYHID
-398 GDPDDTNTM
+398 GDADDAETSGKA
-407 NNEDKLRAMI
+407 DKLRGMI
-417 TSDPDTVVNF
+417 ASDPDTVINF
-427 FTGLTRNLYSEMSEM
+427 FSQLSQQLYGKMFDM
-442 SKSVEGYR
+442 SKSVNGYR
-450 SFGSFYDDKKLES
+450 SYGNFYDDKKMQS
-463 DYKDYESKIKTLEK
+463 DYDDYTSKIKDMED
-477 KLTEYE
+477 KLTAYE

-491 RMETAMAKM
+491 KMETAMAKM
-500 QSNTNAITSLLG
+500 QSSQNALAGLLG
-512 GA
+512 G